1 MNLNKS
7 SNSSDILKSLVGF
20 IISLACLYLVYQSFS
35 WKQFLTEIKNVN
47 YFYLLL
53 SVICLFITIIIRGLR
68 WKKLFTTANI
78 NAFDLSKAELI
89 GFWGNSILPLR
100 LGELVRLHYAK
111 KITHQKYSTVI
122 GTIIIERMID
132 MILIMPFLFVF
143 YYFFPMDLIN
153 SKINFLI
160 ILFILLTL
168 FLILIR
174 YFLSSFKRNLLEKV
188 DKNLI
193 KNLFL
198 RRNTI
203 LFLSFLI
210 WGLVFVDVYLVQ
222 LSMDLK
228 LSVIECLS
236 IMIIATIVYSVPSSP
251 GTIGTFH
258 LAIQEFMVSFLDQ
271 SIHVSQVFAFILHAH
286 SYLFFII
293 VGTLY
298 FLLDSKNIISF
309 KEADEVH

>member
-100 LGELVRLHYAK
+100 LGELIRLHYAK

-228 LSVIECLS
+228 LSVIECL
-236 IMIIATIVYSVPSSP
+236 
-251 GTIGTFH
+251 
-258 LAIQEFMVSFLDQ
+258 
-271 SIHVSQVFAFILHAH
+271 
-286 SYLFFII
+286 
-293 VGTLY
+293 
-298 FLLDSKNIISF
+298 
-309 KEADEVH
+309 